1 MPKPPPDRQLADI
14 ESVLARH
21 TTNMSIS
28 EIEAALTY
36 GLPRR
41 TLQSHLKQLVDQGR
55 VLKEGERRWT
65 TYRLVPSAS
74 ERLLTSRAGE
84 EADATPIDLSSRA
97 IEIVDYVRQ
106 PVAAREPVGYNHDF
120 LESYRPNKNFYLS
133 EAERVHLEAIG
144 QSEQARQPAGTF
156 AREILNRLLID
167 LSWNSSRLEGNTYS
181 LLDTKR
187 LLDFGHEAEG
197 HDKIEAQMILN
208 HKDAI
213 EFLVESVDE
222 VGFNRYT
229 LLNLHALL
237 ANNLLADP
245 DATGRLRK
253 IVVGIE
259 KSVFRPLE
267 IPQLVEEYF
276 DQIIATANAIDNPFE
291 QALFALVQL
300 PYLQPFDDVNKRVS
314 RLASNIPLIRHNLIP
329 LSFIDVSAKTYTE
342 AILGVYELNKVDLMK
357 DVFIWAYERSVS
369 QYRAVRQSLGEPD
382 PFRLKYRAELSELI
396 QQIVTECLTK
406 SRAFNEVRSW
416 TDNNVSLDVGDKAE
430 FRATVEA
437 ELLALHEGN
446 IARYRIK
453 PAQFSEWRKVWEG

>member
-237 ANNLLADP
+237 AM
-245 DATGRLRK
+245 
-253 IVVGIE
+253 
-259 KSVFRPLE
+259 
-267 IPQLVEEYF
+267 VEEYF